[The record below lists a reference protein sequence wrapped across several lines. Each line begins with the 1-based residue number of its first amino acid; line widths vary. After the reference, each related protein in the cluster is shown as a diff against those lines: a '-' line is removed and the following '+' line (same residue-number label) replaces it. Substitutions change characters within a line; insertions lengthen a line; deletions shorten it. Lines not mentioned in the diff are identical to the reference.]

1 MITQQR
7 NQNILQISLVYA
19 PYSPFPMLTIRGSL
33 RAQTEMRNE
42 KSSLIV
48 SKVESFHKHAQAMRD
63 IELGISYGRM

>member
-1 MITQQR
+1 
-7 NQNILQISLVYA
+7 
-19 PYSPFPMLTIRGSL
+19 MLTIRGSL